1 MKLRYEKDGKR
12 WTWYIEGEDD
22 KYFQT
27 SNDGEGIQEILLNRN
42 ERKDLEGTCQFS
54 VRGVSGNWA
63 KRKIRN
69 WMNNN
74 CWYC

>member
-12 WTWYIEGEDD
+12 WTWHIEGEDD

-54 VRGVSGNWA
+54 VCGVSDNWA
-63 KRKIRN
+63 KRKIRD

>member
-1 MKLRYEKDGKR
+1 MKLRYKKDGKR
-12 WTWYIEGEDD
+12 WTWYIEGDDD

-54 VRGVSGNWA
+54 VRGVSDSWA
-63 KRKIRN
+63 KRKIRD